1 MFYVGTGNL
10 PHEPKA
16 GASRTVQVLKRGER
30 PVGSVGPGALKFVSQ
45 LESRMDEKSAADEP
59 ARRLWLARWLTH
71 DDNPLTW
78 RSIVNR
84 VWHHHFGRG
93 LCDTPSDLGHQGG
106 VPSHVELLDWLACE
120 FRDQGK
126 SLKKLHR
133 WIVTSETYRQAVVPN
148 AAAERIDRDNR
159 LLWRANR
166 QRLDAES
173 FRDAV
178 LAASGGLDLKMGG
191 PGVMQFEV
199 KNGFNTTKLANYDRF
214 DWNVPG
220 AGRRSVY
227 RFVFRTRP
235 DPFMTAMD
243 FPDASQ
249 FVPARATSV
258 TPLQTLT
265 LFNNHFVL
273 QNCERLAKQL
283 AADDPAGAVQAAFRR
298 VLQREPTAEERAEFA
313 AYAGEFGV
321 AAMCRVLFNS
331 NEFLFVE

>member
-1 MFYVGTGNL
+1 
-10 PHEPKA
+10 
-16 GASRTVQVLKRGER
+16 
-30 PVGSVGPGALKFVSQ
+30 
-45 LESRMDEKSAADEP
+45 
-59 ARRLWLARWLTH
+59 
-71 DDNPLTW
+71 
-78 RSIVNR
+78 
-84 VWHHHFGRG
+84 
-93 LCDTPSDLGHQGG
+93 

-133 WIVTSETYRQAVVPN
+133 WIVTSETYRQAVVAN

-178 LAASGGLDLKMGG
+178 LAVSGGLDLKMGG

-214 DWNVPG
+214 DWSTAG

-258 TPLQTLT
+258 TPLQTLA

-273 QNCERLAKQL
+273 QNCERLATQF
-283 AADDPAGAVQAAFRR
+283 AADDPGATVQTVFRR
-298 VLQREPTAEERAEFA
+298 LLQREPTPEERTEFA